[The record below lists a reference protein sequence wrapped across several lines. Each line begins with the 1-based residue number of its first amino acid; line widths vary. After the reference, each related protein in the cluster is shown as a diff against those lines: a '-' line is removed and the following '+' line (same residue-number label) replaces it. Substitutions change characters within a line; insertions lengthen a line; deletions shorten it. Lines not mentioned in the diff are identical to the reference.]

1 MPPSMTITRWR
12 IFLKHALCMCMK
24 QSRQYGINVD
34 AEGNSRAI
42 RAVYGKCGFESIFLP
57 TGHGITG
64 VKLVYETE

>member
-1 MPPSMTITRWR
+1 
-12 IFLKHALCMCMK
+12 MCMK

-64 VKLVYETE
+64 VKFVYETE